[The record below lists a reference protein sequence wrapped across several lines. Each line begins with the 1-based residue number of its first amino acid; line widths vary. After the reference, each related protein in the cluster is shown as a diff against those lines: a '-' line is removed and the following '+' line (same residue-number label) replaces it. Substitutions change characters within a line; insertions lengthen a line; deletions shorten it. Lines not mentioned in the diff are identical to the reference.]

1 MGPDHKSIYYGDQV
15 MATNKFITGRSS
27 FVASVDFVNGKSNI
41 QSNRMEMENLTATV
55 VARQRMA
62 ICLRAQ
68 EG

>member
-1 MGPDHKSIYYGDQV
+1 